1 MIMTGVN
8 DRLFQIVLVLVCFI
22 FVLSCDNKNN
32 QSEDVTEKSKVFL
45 YEGSGESGF
54 QMLIS
59 LYPNNTAKVLSG
71 CPRYDSDS
79 QLIDGTADVENL
91 TWSKTVDGF
100 ILKDAAAS
108 CLYTAVVRK
117 GENLE
122 EESGMPYGVTI
133 SWSHSAGVCWETYAE
148 EKGWKREVNLNLWI
162 NLWGDD
168 L

>member
-1 MIMTGVN
+1 MTGVN

-108 CLYTAVVRK
+108 SLYTAVVRREF
-117 GENLE
+117 GRRVRNALRRYHQLVPFSRRLLGNL
-122 EESGMPYGVTI
+122 
-133 SWSHSAGVCWETYAE
+133 CRR
-148 EKGWKREVNLNLWI
+148 KGWKREVNLNLWI